1 MGKIV
6 FYLKEPTETKSLI
19 ILQHKHKGQRLKYY
33 TGRSVPTKSWNTKT
47 QRVKE
52 NGETR
57 KSKDA
62 EINEVLDEL
71 AKIVRDAYKIGPTPT
86 PEMVKGKLDEWMGK
100 HLKEAEAKKR
110 AIRESVNSFWELISR
125 FETGAIRGKGKSVK
139 RDSTLK
145 TYSTV
150 RGHLEAFE
158 KTGYK
163 LSFESINERFL
174 EKYIPFLEER
184 LSANTIQKNLKIL
197 KLFLGK
203 GEKEG
208 NRVPPFY
215 KSDEFSYSGEDADR
229 ITLTEAELKRLY
241 EHDLSDIPFLE
252 RARDLF
258 VFGCEIG
265 QRYSDLT
272 NITPDKFRTE
282 DGIQY
287 LDLVQQ
293 KTDAKVSIPL
303 VSARAKEI
311 MRKYSRNKN
320 SLPEFIAL
328 QNFNNYIKEAAE
340 KAGLKA
346 LGRSKKDPAKPL
358 HDLLSSHAM
367 RRTYATIS
375 VMKGLVSR
383 DMIRRITGHK
393 SQSEFDKY
401 VNIESKENARAV
413 AKAVLANES
422 KKEGRK
428 PRAKKP
434 QHIIKKR
441 PNRSKPATNG

>member
-86 PEMVKGKLDEWMGK
+86 PEMVKGKLDEWMTK
-100 HLKEAEAKKR
+100 NIREAEANKR
-110 AIRESVNSFWELISR
+110 KIKESANEFWELISR
-125 FETGAIRGKGKSVK
+125 FEAGSIRGKRQKQK
-139 RDSTLK
+139 RGSTLK
-145 TYSTV
+145 TYTVV
-150 RGHLEAFE
+150 RGHLQAFE

-163 LSFESINERFL
+163 LSFESINEKFL

-184 LSANTIQKNLKIL
+184 LSPNTIGKNLKII

-203 GEKEG
+203 GEREG

-229 ITLTEAELKRLY
+229 ITLTESELLKLY
-241 EHDLSDIPFLE
+241 ECDLSHTPFLE
-252 RARDLF
+252 KTRDLF

-272 NITPDKFRTE
+272 NINPGKFRQD
-282 DGIQY
+282 DGILY
-287 LDLVQQ
+287 LDLEQG
-293 KTDAKVSIPL
+293 KTGAKVSIPL
-303 VSARAKEI
+303 VSSRAKEI
-311 MRKYSRNKN
+311 MTKYARNKN
-320 SLPEFIAL
+320 KLPEFIAL
-328 QNFNNYIKEAAE
+328 QNFNDYIKQAAE
-340 KAGLKA
+340 KAGLTVT
-346 LGRSKKDPAKPL
+346 GRSKDPEKRLCDAI
-358 HDLLSSHAM
+358 SSHCM
-367 RRTYATIS
+367 RRTYATIQ
-375 VMKGLVSR
+375 VTRGIVSR
-383 DMIRRITGHK
+383 DRIRAITGHK
-393 SQSEFDKY
+393 TETEFGKY
-401 VNIESKENARAV
+401 INIDAAENARAV
-413 AKAVLANES
+413 AKAILTDES

-428 PRAKKP
+428 PRAKRA

-441 PNRSKPATNG
+441 PNRSKTATNA